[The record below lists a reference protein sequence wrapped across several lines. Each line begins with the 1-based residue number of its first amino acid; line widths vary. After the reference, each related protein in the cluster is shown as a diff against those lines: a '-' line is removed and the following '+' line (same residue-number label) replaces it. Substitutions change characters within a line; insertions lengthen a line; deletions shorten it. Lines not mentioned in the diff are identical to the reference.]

1 MGIYQSMSNWKNR
14 NHSRYFKHRGFSI
27 GNWLQGYWRPGDE
40 KGDTEIVKIN
50 HIYGW
55 WNKREEMVSPD
66 LGVQRKEPRG
76 WCAGMICGPLVE
88 GLNWGWW
95 LALGVLKEAWG
106 WSCGSFLLLHRD
118 ADRSQKTKDSFSVPP
133 AFLSLTRVSHGRNCQ
148 EASWQRSLGNEFR
161 V

>member
-14 NHSRYFKHRGFSI
+14 NHSRYFKQRGFNI

-66 LGVQRKEPRG
+66 LGVQRKEPHG
-76 WCAGMICGPLVE
+76 WCAGMICSPLVE
-88 GLNWGWW
+88 GLYWGWW

-118 ADRSQKTKDSFSVPP
+118 ADRSQKTERQLFCSSCLPISNPCVPLQKLP
-133 AFLSLTRVSHGRNCQ
+133 GSQLAKKSGK
-148 EASWQRSLGNEFR
+148 WI
-161 V
+161 